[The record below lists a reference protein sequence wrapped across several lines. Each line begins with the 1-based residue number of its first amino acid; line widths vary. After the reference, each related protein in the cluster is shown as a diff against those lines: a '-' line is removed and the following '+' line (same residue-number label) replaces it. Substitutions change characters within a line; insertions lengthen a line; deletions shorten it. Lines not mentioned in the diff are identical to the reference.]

1 MPKDRV
7 GIDIGSQYTK
17 IVRINLETPAPSV
30 ISAFIF
36 PTPYGAT
43 YGTTGE
49 KIDEESLIK
58 SLDETIGLSVL
69 RSSRVGIGIPS
80 SFINAMYFSLPRMKK
95 QELKIACVNEARRK
109 MIPPT
114 AAEDI
119 FGYIPLEE
127 REKGKVPKSEVFVAR
142 ANSSIVKERVELF
155 KKMGVIPVLISITP
169 LALLKA
175 LFKEPFNGDEDI
187 TFVNIGSVA
196 IDIAI
201 AHRGQVKFFRSVSN
215 ACRDIIT
222 SISSSLGISQERAE
236 EVLKTHG
243 VPEIPFD
250 IKDRVAIAEEIM
262 RQKYETPQGG
272 ENIEDINLLELRLLL
287 QPHLERIIN
296 ELRRSFIYYKEQTGG
311 ERVERIFL
319 SGGGSH
325 IKNLV
330 PSLARQIGGKC
341 EIINI
346 LRNMHPPTDD
356 AAAASLAKNN
366 AIYSC
371 AFGLAIGTESKKQEI
386 INFLPSDLAQH
397 EKMARIK
404 LYSILGIISLAAVC
418 GIGYFNSL
426 FTARSLN
433 MSLEEKK
440 SQITLLAPSVKKGEV
455 LKKRAQ
461 RLKAIADQSQTL
473 KKQNPK
479 FEPLLVELSKML
491 PQEAILTS
499 LDISEGIGMQD
510 QPVQKKSFAA
520 TSGLFLKLTGNIMST
535 YEEGLQILE
544 KLKTN
549 MQGSPYFKDITA
561 VFSQPETLSPQTEVG
576 DFSLTAEK
584 MREFRMQARVVLTH
598 EK

>member
-1 MPKDRV
+1 MPKDRI

-17 IVRINLETPAPSV
+17 IVRISLEPTPSV
-30 ISAFIF
+30 ISAFVF
-36 PTPYGAT
+36 PTPYSSS

-49 KIDEESLIK
+49 KMNEESLIK

-69 RSSRVGIGIPS
+69 RSSKVGIGIPS
-80 SFINAMYFSLPRMKK
+80 YFINAMYFSMPRMKR
-95 QELKIACVNEARRK
+95 QEMKVASVNEARRK

-114 AAEDI
+114 GAEDI

-127 REKGKVPKSEVFVAR
+127 REKNKVPKSEVFVAR
-142 ANSSIVKERVELF
+142 ANSTVIKERVALF
-155 KKMGVIPVLISITP
+155 KKIGVIPALITITP

-175 LFKEPFNGDEDI
+175 LFKEPFNGDEDV
-187 TFVNIGSVA
+187 TFVNIGSIS

-201 AHRGQVKFFRSVSN
+201 AHHGQVRFFRSVSN

-222 SISSSLGISQERAE
+222 SISSSLGISQEKAE

-262 RQKYETPQGG
+262 RQKYETPQGEQDTG
-272 ENIEDINLLELRLLL
+272 DVNLLELRLLL

-341 EIINI
+341 EVMNI
-346 LRNMHPPTDD
+346 LRNMRPPTDE
-356 AAAASLAKNN
+356 AVAKSLEKNS
-366 AIYSC
+366 AIYSY
-371 AFGLAIGTESKKQEI
+371 ALGLAIGIESKKQEI

-397 EKMARIK
+397 EQMARIK
-404 LYSILGIISLAAVC
+404 LYSTVAVLFAVAIC
-418 GIGYFNSL
+418 GIGYFNSV
-426 FTARSLN
+426 FTARSLR
-433 MSLEEKK
+433 MSLEQNK
-440 SQITLLAPSVKKGEV
+440 SQLELLAPAVKKGEII
-455 LKKRAQ
+455 KKRAQ
-461 RLKAIADQSQTL
+461 RLKAIAEQSLTL
-473 KKQNPK
+473 KKQNHK
-479 FEPLLVELSKML
+479 FEPLLVELSKIL

-499 LDISEGIGMQD
+499 MDISEGIGMQD
-510 QPVQKKSFAA
+510 QAVQKKTFGA

-535 YEEGLQILE
+535 YEEGLQILD

-549 MQGSPYFKDITA
+549 MQGLPYFKDITA
-561 VFSQPETLSPQTEVG
+561 VFSQPETLSPQTEEG
-576 DFSLTAEK
+576 DFTLTAKK
-584 MREFRMQARVVLTH
+584 MREFRMGARVIMAH